1 MASPQPSLHIPME
14 APDQEYMGK
23 EGLSEWRMKQQAGDV
38 ALLDCVCLAQ
48 EVLGFIL
55 SPV

>member
-14 APDQEYMGK
+14 APNQEYMGK